1 MRSVLLACTM
11 LAAGGLSA
19 MAATDDELLAQIIG
33 NWSETNVCAGSTLT
47 FEEGG
52 GFILSIEGQDPAD
65 QTGGSFKIVDGV
77 LTGETPN
84 GAMPAA
90 TIRID
95 GDTLFVESDG
105 ETTALTRC
113 TQP

>member
-33 NWSETNVCAGSTLT
+33 SWSETNVCAGSTLT
-47 FEEGG
+47 FAADG
-52 GFILSIEGQDPAD
+52 GFILVIDGQDPAD

-77 LTGETPN
+77 LTGDTPD
-84 GAMPAA
+84 GAMPPAS
-90 TIRID
+90 ISID
-95 GDTLFVESDG
+95 GDRLSVESGG
-105 ETTALTRC
+105 ETMVLTRC